1 MLAITVRSV
10 NAGSRPRLRFIR
22 TLLGVLSNPQGLRLI
37 HHAEDSEESSRLPS
51 ETAYCRGELT
61 GAGRS
66 EPVQC
71 GISEGREVLGGV
83 ASKNRAAI
91 LIQGRITHVV

>member
-1 MLAITVRSV
+1 MKT
-10 NAGSRPRLRFIR
+10 
-22 TLLGVLSNPQGLRLI
+22 QGLRLI